1 MIGKVEF
8 LNLPGSMSS
17 CEYPLL
23 TSANQSLT
31 SYTLKTYNNVKFS
44 LDLVQTIRVPYFTNY
59 DKANCVRMN
68 NEIYWITAVKNETMA
83 DTTLVFALQYNGA
96 SSLVHKSDNVSGFW
110 LRSGL
115 SDNNPWMRMTPY
127 SGETYIAG
135 SQQLPVIGSTND
147 SNRIFWV
154 QITSTEKI
162 KSNTSASPYVF
173 VSSGDKPRAEV
184 EKTQDQYTVYGMF
197 VRGDSGP
204 VYETATT
211 ISYPSLEIVI
221 TNIELYGFT
230 ASNITNI
237 AISERCPFAMSY
249 SSGAYYKLSSSLNY
263 HPIYYG
269 SRSSATNI
277 IYDVTSILTP
287 ANFER
292 KSITLS
298 WSRDYWRLGAVSVR
312 NGSGQIVGN
321 IPLAYYDTTLYIR
334 TFADYNGIYTKITTY
349 DGQYNIIF
357 PEGKLPWIGSTW
369 EEYRAYSMAFDRQNA
384 IIQTNKA
391 ETDNVAMFGS
401 TVTGSIVSTAM
412 LGAVAG
418 PVGFALGATAGIVNT
433 TLTAVASERSIGY
446 ANAEQQLLEKRM
458 QAQPGT
464 AYAPELGLS
473 YIYEC
478 ITYGSRICL
487 ELPLGYYWDDTWLD
501 DYISYFG
508 YPADGT
514 EQVLSIS
521 EGYYKGKLLYTTA
534 FARGLKFDECN
545 SEFINGFRFKEV

>member
-31 SYTLKTYNNVKFS
+31 SYTLASFNNVKFS

-68 NEIYWITAVKNETMA
+68 SEIYWITAVKNETMA
-83 DTTLVFALQYNGA
+83 DTTLVFAIQYNGA
-96 SSLVHKSDNVSGFW
+96 SSLVHKNDNLAGFW

-115 SDNNPWMRMTPY
+115 ADNCPWMRITPY

-135 SQQLPVIGSTND
+135 SQQLPVIGSTAD

-162 KSNTSASPYVF
+162 KSNTATSPYVF
-173 VSSGDKPRAEV
+173 VSSSDKTRAEV
-184 EKTQDQYTVYGMF
+184 EKTQDQYTVYGLF

-204 VYETATT
+204 VYEAATS
-211 ISYPSLEIVI
+211 IRYPSLEDVI
-221 TNIELYGFT
+221 TDIELYGFT

-249 SSGAYYKLSSSLNY
+249 SSGTYYKLSSSLNY

-269 SRSSATNI
+269 SSSTTTNI

-298 WSRDYWRLGAVSVR
+298 WDRDYWRLGVISVR

-321 IPLAYYDTTLYIR
+321 IPLAYYNTTLYIR
-334 TFADYNGIYTKITTY
+334 TFADYNGVYTKITTY
-349 DGQYNIIF
+349 DGQYNIVF

-391 ETDNVAMFGS
+391 EADNVAMFGS
-401 TVTGSIVSTAM
+401 TLTGSILSTAM

-418 PVGFALGATAGIVNT
+418 PVGFALGASAGLINT
-433 TLTAVASERSIGY
+433 TLSAVASDRNVGY

-487 ELPLGYYWDDTWLD
+487 ELPLGYYYDDTWLD
-501 DYISYFG
+501 AYISYFG
-508 YPADGT
+508 YPSDGT
-514 EQVLSIS
+514 EQVLSIA
-521 EGYYKGKLLYTTA
+521 EGYYKGKLMYTTA